1 MSIGQLRYLVCYV
14 NWTNAIWSTWLQSPE
29 LLMPLTLGAISF
41 TMSTGQ
47 KRSINQCFKQ
57 DTIHTATIPWTFNAT
72 TTGAGRYLVCHVNL
86 TIAIYWSMSQTGYD
100 PLFYN
105 PVNFQHN
112 YHWAL
117 SRLWCQPDNSDLLIN
132 VSNRIRSTLL
142 QSRELST
149 SLPLGAISFAV
160 STGQ

>member
-1 MSIGQLRYLVCYV
+1 
-14 NWTNAIWSTWLQSPE
+14 
-29 LLMPLTLGAISF
+29 MPLTLGAISF

-105 PVNFQHN
+105 PVNFQRH

-117 SRLWCQPDNSDLLIN
+117 SRLLCQPDNSDLLIN
-132 VSNRIRSTLL
+132 VSNRT
-142 QSRELST
+142 QSQLD
-149 SLPLGAISFAV
+149 V
-160 STGQ
+160 STKTKLLYTVLTNVFEVGILQAKVNRRNYNSYDVIYITWLRQSCYVLQHS